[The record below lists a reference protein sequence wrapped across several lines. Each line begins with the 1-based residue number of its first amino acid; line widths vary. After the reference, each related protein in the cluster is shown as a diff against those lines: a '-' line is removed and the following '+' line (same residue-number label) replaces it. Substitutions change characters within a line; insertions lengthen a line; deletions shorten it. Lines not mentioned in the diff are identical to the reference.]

1 MAAGTTQPDTVPGVE
16 DLAVCGR
23 EEQDAGDWMAI
34 GSEAWL
40 LTVQD
45 PAAAD
50 DPGGMLTTTAQWPSA
65 GNAIA
70 TIFDDGISRRLKL
83 SGSSYVRVT
92 TVDFARSVRRQIP
105 AKRAQLTADP

>member
-23 EEQDAGDWMAI
+23 EEQDAGDWTAV

-40 LTVQD
+40 LTIRD

-70 TIFDDGISRRLKL
+70 TIFDDGISKRPKRP
-83 SGSSYVRVT
+83 GGSYVRVT
-92 TVDFARSVRRQIP
+92 TVDFRPLKTSKLP
-105 AKRAQLTADP
+105 L